1 MVSTKTCKLCKK
13 EFETKAHNALYCP
26 ECRKEAKRLRRRKE
40 TTKEAPKN
48 DLVKMA
54 EQNVLNRVREAKDWI
69 AIIGVLR
76 VAGDTFFPRIDTD
89 PIRKAWCDGLVMAEN
104 ALYYV
109 LCKYQADALIFTG
122 VGGKEATQY
131 GREKFR
137 ERFGLDGK
145 KGYEVMSL
153 LQEHLQLPNF
163 YFTKDEI
170 EFRRQA
176 EQRYRDTEKD

>member
-1 MVSTKTCKLCKK
+1 MKICKHCGKT
-13 EFETKAHNALYCP
+13 FETKAHNALYCP
-26 ECRKEAKRLRRRKE
+26 FCRKEAKRQRRNKE
-40 TTKEAPKN
+40 TAKEAPKS
-48 DLVKMA
+48 DFVKMA

-69 AIIGVLR
+69 TIIRAIR
-76 VAGDTFFPRIDTD
+76 VAGDTFFPRIDND
-89 PIRKAWCDGLVMAEN
+89 PNRKAWSEGLMTAQN
-104 ALYYV
+104 ALYYA
-109 LCKYQADALIFTG
+109 LCVYQADALIFTG
-122 VGGKEATQY
+122 VGGKEAIQY

-145 KGYEVMSL
+145 NGCEVMSL

-176 EQRYRDTEKD
+176 EQRYKDTEKD

>member
-13 EFETKAHNALYCP
+13 EFETKAHNALYCQD
-26 ECRKEAKRLRRRKE
+26 CRKEAKRLRRSTE

-104 ALYYV
+104 ALYYA

-153 LQEHLQLPNF
+153 LQEHLQLPKF

>member
-1 MVSTKTCKLCKK
+1 MTTGKVDLI
-13 EFETKAHNALYCP
+13 ET
-26 ECRKEAKRLRRRKE
+26 
-40 TTKEAPKN
+40 
-48 DLVKMA
+48 A
-54 EQNVLNRVREAKDWI
+54 EQNVLNRVRESKDWI
-69 AIIGVLR
+69 AIIRAIR

-89 PIRKAWCDGLVMAEN
+89 PNRKAWSEGLMMAQN
-104 ALYYV
+104 ALYYA
-109 LCKYQADALIFTG
+109 LCVYQADALIFPG
-122 VGGKEATQY
+122 VGGKEAIQY

-145 KGYEVMSL
+145 EQYEVMSL

-176 EQRYRDTEKD
+176 KERYEATETED